1 MIPMR
6 QVFGDALCEAGK
18 LYPRLVVLDADVSSS
33 TQTLRFAQAF
43 PERFYNFGIAE
54 LSMTAA
60 AAGFAACGDVPVV
73 SSFAFL
79 LALRAGDAVRSLIA
93 YNRLNVKLAGGYAGL
108 SDYADGASHQSVA
121 DLSILRAIPNLCLLS
136 PSDIEST
143 RGAVRAMLDMQG
155 PVYLR
160 LSRAEVGS
168 LHGGD
173 ERFDIG
179 KARLLRDGGN
189 LLVCATGP
197 VLAAALQAADQ
208 LRSEGIACAVLE
220 YGTIKPFDAQALL
233 SCAARTG
240 RVLTVEENNVIGG
253 LGGAAAES
261 LAEAGLG
268 ARLFRVGIGDCFG
281 ESGAYDL
288 LLRKHGLDREGIAR
302 AMRRALA
309 DN

>member
-6 QVFGDALCEAGK
+6 QVFGEALCEAGK

-33 TQTLRFAQAF
+33 TQTVRFAQAF

-60 AAGFAACGDVPVV
+60 AAGFAACGDIPVV

-93 YNRLNVKLAGGYAGL
+93 HNNLNVKLAGGYAGL
-108 SDYADGASHQSVA
+108 SDFADGASHQSVA
-121 DLSILRAIPNLCLLS
+121 DLSILRAIPNLTLLS

-143 RGAVRAMLDMQG
+143 QGAVRAMLEMQG

-173 ERFDIG
+173 AYFEIG
-179 KARLLRDGGN
+179 KARVLREGGD

-197 VLAAALQAADQ
+197 VLASVLRAADR
-208 LRSEGIACAVLE
+208 LALEGIACAVLE
-220 YGTIKPFDAQALL
+220 YGTVKPFDAQALL
-233 SCAARTG
+233 ARAAQSG
-240 RVLTVEENNVIGG
+240 RVITVEENNVLGG

-268 ARLFRVGIGDCFG
+268 ARLYRVGLNDCFG

-288 LLRKHGLDREGIAR
+288 LLRKHGLDWEGIAR
-302 AMRRALA
+302 TMRRAFE
-309 DN
+309 D